1 MFSLKLP
8 SGSLM
13 RRSNNTWFKCP
24 GLPSTGIQ
32 FKSCCTFAESNGVSP
47 SSPSLSRTH
56 ALPLQ
61 SRVVACMTAILS
73 QMDDRH
79 YATYIETFTKTSDLV
94 VSARTRRH
102 THQPANVLKPPHA
115 ALLLWNIVS
124 PAAGLPDGILPAF
137 QGSHRQTCLPL
148 WLDGH
153 DHGTKQVTYN
163 NNDNNR
169 ERPL

>member
-1 MFSLKLP
+1 MP
-8 SGSLM
+8 
-13 RRSNNTWFKCP
+13 RPPEP
-24 GLPSTGIQ
+24 GTQ

-102 THQPANVLKPPHA
+102 THKPANALKPPSYCSDTFSR
-115 ALLLWNIVS
+115 LLQDFLMESFLLFKDLIGKHVYPSDWMAMIMV
-124 PAAGLPDGILPAF
+124 
-137 QGSHRQTCLPL
+137 Q
-148 WLDGH
+148 
-153 DHGTKQVTYN
+153 
-163 NNDNNR
+163 NR
-169 ERPL
+169 